1 MSETAQTSDRGVA
14 SALRMKLGRARQSLL
29 RPHIVVGLTVLT
41 ILFLLVIVPV
51 AEITFESARL
61 QDRDVRRFPGSEAGD
76 WTLFYWERVLASP
89 LSSRIFYGPLIN
101 TMIVTVSFT
110 IISMVVG
117 VTLAWLVART
127 DMPHKGWITA
137 AVVLPYILP
146 SWTIAL
152 AWTTMFRTDSQT
164 LGAAGFLQTTTGL
177 SVPDWVTFGLFPIII
192 VTVLNY
198 YAYAYLLTMAALSS
212 MNRQL
217 EEAAMMHGASTGQ
230 IIRRINLPL
239 VMPALVS
246 AFVLTFAEGLGSF
259 GVPYLLGL
267 PADVQVMAT
276 YLYTSTT
283 LGRYGD
289 AYVLTVILIGMAGIT
304 ILFASRLVGLRQSFA
319 TLTGKAGSTNLI
331 PLGRYRRAIGIG
343 VLTLVGVPALL
354 PVGLMALQSLQTGI
368 GNFTW
373 SGFTLDYWIGR
384 NIRGFDGVLV
394 DDRMLRAIWKTFFI
408 SLSVGAISVFAAFAA
423 GYAVAKG
430 RGTRMAA
437 LIEQVAFVP
446 YLVPGVA
453 LGAVFLAMFA
463 GPIGP
468 FPSLYGTMTL
478 IILACFV
485 AQLPFAVR
493 AGTTA
498 MMQIAGELEEA
509 GSMHTRS
516 WLQIAGRI
524 LIPLAK
530 RGLLVAFVLTFIS
543 TAKELN
549 LVIMLVTP
557 RTEMLSTVAIG
568 FMDLAMEQFANA
580 IALVLVAITLVG
592 ALIARA
598 FGETRF

>member
-1 MSETAQTSDRGVA
+1 MSRTLQRIWQR
-14 SALRMKLGRARQSLL
+14 LM
-29 RPHIVVGLTVLT
+29 RPHIIVGLIVLA
-41 ILFLLVIVPV
+41 ILSVLVIVPV
-51 AEITFESARL
+51 AEILFESIRL
-61 QDRDVRRFPGSEAGD
+61 QERDMRRFPGAEAGQ
-76 WTLFYWERVLASP
+76 WVLFYWERVLASS
-89 LSSRIFYGPLIN
+89 LSQRIFYGPLIN
-101 TMIVTVSFT
+101 TLIVTVCFT
-110 IISMVVG
+110 FLSMLIG
-117 VTLAWLVART
+117 VALAWLVART
-127 DMPHKGWITA
+127 DIPFKGLISA
-137 AVVLPYILP
+137 SVVLPYILP
-146 SWTIAL
+146 AWTIAL
-152 AWTTMFRTDSQT
+152 AWTTLFRTDSQT
-164 LGAAGFLQTTTGL
+164 LGAAGFLQTLTGVA
-177 SVPDWVTFGLFPIII
+177 VPDWVTFGLFPIIMVMVI
-192 VTVLNY
+192 NY
-198 YAYAYLLTMAALSS
+198 YAYAFLLTTAALSS

-217 EEAAMMHGASTGQ
+217 EEAAMVHGASLWTV
-230 IIRRINLPL
+230 IRRINLPL

-246 AFVLTFAEGLGSF
+246 SFVLTFATGLGAF

-289 AYVLTVILIGMAGIT
+289 AYVLTVILIAMAGIT
-304 ILFASRLVGLRQSFA
+304 ILLTSRLIGLRQSFA
-319 TLTGKAGSTNLI
+319 TLTGKAGSSQLI
-331 PLGRYRRAIGIG
+331 PLGRYRRAIGIA
-343 VLTLVGVPALL
+343 VVTLVGIPAFL
-354 PVGLMALQSLQTGI
+354 PLGLMALQSLQTGI

-373 SGFTLDYWIGR
+373 EGFTLDYWVGQDV
-384 NIRGFDGVLV
+384 RGFDGVLV
-394 DDRMLRAIWKTFFI
+394 DGRMLKAIWNTFFI
-408 SLSVGAISVFAAFAA
+408 SFAVGIISVLAAFAS

-430 RGTRMAA
+430 RGSRMAN

-468 FPSLYGTMTL
+468 LPSLYGTTTL
-478 IILACFV
+478 LILACFV

-493 AGTTA
+493 SGTTA

-509 GSMHTRS
+509 GAMHTRS
-516 WLQIAGRI
+516 WLTIARRI

-557 RTEMLSTVAIG
+557 NTEMLSTVAIG

-580 IALVLVAITLVG
+580 IALILVVITLLG
-592 ALIARA
+592 ALIAKV
-598 FGETRF
+598 FTRERK

>member
-1 MSETAQTSDRGVA
+1 MINQIRRAQRH
-14 SALRMKLGRARQSLL
+14 LFK
-29 RPHIVVGLTVLT
+29 PHILVGLVVLT
-41 ILFLLVIVPV
+41 LLTALVIIPV
-51 AEITFESARL
+51 ADIFLESFRL
-61 QDRDVRRFPGSEAGD
+61 QDRDLRRFPGAEAGQ
-76 WTLFYWERVLASP
+76 WVLFYWERVLASP
-89 LSSRIFYGPLIN
+89 LSQRIFYGPLIN

-110 IISMVVG
+110 LLSMFIGVG
-117 VTLAWLVART
+117 LAWLVART
-127 DMPHKGWITA
+127 DIPFKSLISA
-137 AVVLPYILP
+137 SVVLPYILP
-146 SWTIAL
+146 AWTIAL
-152 AWTTMFRTDSQT
+152 AWTTLFRTDSQT
-164 LGAAGFLQTTTGL
+164 LGASGFLQTVTGIA
-177 SVPDWVTFGLFPIII
+177 VPDWVTFGLFPIII
-192 VTVLNY
+192 VMVINY
-198 YAYAYLLTMAALSS
+198 YAYAFLLTTAALSS

-217 EEAAMMHGASTGQ
+217 EESAMMHGASLWT

-239 VMPALVS
+239 VLPALVS
-246 AFVLTFAEGLGSF
+246 SFVLTFATGLGAF

-289 AYVLTVILIGMAGIT
+289 AYVLTVILIAMAGIT
-304 ILFASRLVGLRQSFA
+304 ILLTSKLIGLRQSFA
-319 TLTGKAGSTNLI
+319 TLTGKAGSDQLI
-331 PLGRYRRAIGIG
+331 PLGRYRRLIGYS
-343 VLTLVGVPALL
+343 VVALVGIPAFL
-354 PVGLMALQSLQTGI
+354 PLGLMALQSLQTGI

-373 SGFTLDYWIGR
+373 GGFTLDYWIGR

-394 DDRMLRAIWKTFFI
+394 DGRMLKAIWNTFFI
-408 SLSVGAISVFAAFAA
+408 SIAVGILSVFAAFAS

-430 RGTRMAA
+430 RGSRMAV
-437 LIEQVAFVP
+437 LIEQIAFVP

-468 FPSLYGTMTL
+468 FPSLYGTTAL

-485 AQLPFAVR
+485 SQLPFAVR
-493 AGTTA
+493 SGTTA

-509 GSMHTRS
+509 GSMHTHS
-516 WLQIAGRI
+516 WLLIARRI

-580 IALVLVAITLVG
+580 IALLLVGITLLGALVAKVFSG
-592 ALIARA
+592 NRK
-598 FGETRF
+598 

>member
-1 MSETAQTSDRGVA
+1 MSR
-14 SALRMKLGRARQSLL
+14 ALQRNRQRLM
-29 RPHIVVGLTVLT
+29 RPHIIVGLIVLA
-41 ILFLLVIVPV
+41 ILSVLVIVPV
-51 AEITFESARL
+51 VEILFESFRL
-61 QDRDVRRFPGSEAGD
+61 QERDMRRFPGAEAGQ
-76 WTLFYWERVLASP
+76 WVLFYWERVLASS
-89 LSSRIFYGPLIN
+89 LSQRIFYGPLIN
-101 TMIVTVSFT
+101 TLIVTVCFT
-110 IISMVVG
+110 FLSMLIG
-117 VTLAWLVART
+117 VALAWLVART
-127 DMPHKGWITA
+127 DIPFKGLISA
-137 AVVLPYILP
+137 SVVLPYILP
-146 SWTIAL
+146 AWTIAL
-152 AWTTMFRTDSQT
+152 AWTTLFRTDSQT
-164 LGAAGFLQTTTGL
+164 LGAAGFLQTLTGVA
-177 SVPDWVTFGLFPIII
+177 VPDWVTFGLFPIIMVMVI
-192 VTVLNY
+192 NY
-198 YAYAYLLTMAALSS
+198 YAYAFLLTTAALSS

-217 EEAAMMHGASTGQ
+217 EEAAMVHGASLWTV
-230 IIRRINLPL
+230 IRRINLPL

-246 AFVLTFAEGLGSF
+246 SFVLTFATGLGAF

-289 AYVLTVILIGMAGIT
+289 AYVLTVILIAMAGIT
-304 ILFASRLVGLRQSFA
+304 ILLTSRLIGLRQSFA
-319 TLTGKAGSTNLI
+319 TLTGKAGSSQLI
-331 PLGRYRRAIGIG
+331 PLGRYRRAIGIA
-343 VLTLVGVPALL
+343 VVTLVGIPASL
-354 PVGLMALQSLQTGI
+354 PLGLMALQSLQTGI

-373 SGFTLDYWIGR
+373 EGFTLDYWVGR
-384 NIRGFDGVLV
+384 DVRGFDGVLV
-394 DDRMLRAIWKTFFI
+394 DGRMLKAIWNTFFI
-408 SLSVGAISVFAAFAA
+408 SFAVGIISVLAAFAS

-430 RGTRMAA
+430 RGSRMAN

-468 FPSLYGTMTL
+468 LPSLYGTTTL
-478 IILACFV
+478 LILACFV

-493 AGTTA
+493 SGTTA

-509 GSMHTRS
+509 GAMHTRS
-516 WLQIAGRI
+516 WLTIARRI

-557 RTEMLSTVAIG
+557 NTEMLSTVAIG

-580 IALVLVAITLVG
+580 IALILVVITLLG
-592 ALIARA
+592 ALIAKV
-598 FGETRF
+598 FTRERK

>member
-1 MSETAQTSDRGVA
+1 MDRQNSEMARNGNARLVIGG
-14 SALRMKLGRARQSLL
+14 LRQSLL
-29 RPHIVVGLTVLT
+29 RPHVIVGLTVL
-41 ILFLLVIVPV
+41 LFLTVLVIVPV
-51 AEITFESARL
+51 GQILVESVQL
-61 QDRDVRRFPGSEAGD
+61 QSRDLRRFPDAQEGD
-76 WTLFYWERVLASP
+76 WTLFYWKRVLASP
-89 LSSRIFYGPLIN
+89 LSQRVFYTPLIN
-101 TMIVTVSFT
+101 TFIVTVAFT
-110 IISMVVG
+110 TISMVVG

-127 DMPHKGWITA
+127 DMPFKALVSA

-152 AWTTMFRTDSQT
+152 AWTTLFRTDSQT
-164 LGAAGFLQTTTGL
+164 LGAEGFFQAATGIA
-177 SVPDWVTFGLFPIII
+177 VPDWVTFGLFPITI
-192 VTVLNY
+192 VTVINY
-198 YAYAYLLTMAALSS
+198 YAYAYLLTTAALSS
-212 MNRQL
+212 MNRSL
-217 EEAAMMHGASTGQ
+217 EEAAMIHGAGTGR

-239 VMPALVS
+239 VMPALIS

-267 PADVQVMAT
+267 PVDVQVMAT

-289 AYVLTVILIGMAGIT
+289 AYVLTVILIAMAGLT
-304 ILFASRLVGLRQSFA
+304 ILLASRFVGLRQSFA
-319 TLTGKAGSTNLI
+319 TLTGKAGSNNLI
-331 PLGRYRRAIGIG
+331 PLGRYRLPIGVG

-354 PVGLMALQSLQTGI
+354 PLGMMILQSVQTGI

-373 SGFTLDYWIGR
+373 DGFTLDYWIGR
-384 NIRGFDGVLV
+384 DVRGFDGVLV
-394 DDRMLRAIWKTFFI
+394 DGRMLQAIWNTFFI
-408 SLSVGAISVFAAFAA
+408 SLVVGALSILVAFAS

-430 RGTRMAA
+430 RGSRMAA
-437 LIEQVAFVP
+437 VIEQVAFTP

-453 LGAVFLAMFA
+453 LGAVFLATFA
-463 GPIGP
+463 GPMGP
-468 FPSLYGTMTL
+468 LPSLYGTKAL

-493 AGTTA
+493 SGTTA

-509 GSMHTRS
+509 GAMHTRS
-516 WLQIAGRI
+516 WFRVARRI
-524 LIPLAK
+524 LIPLAR
-530 RGLLVAFVLTFIS
+530 RGLIVAFVLTFIS

-580 IALVLVAITLVG
+580 IALVLVALTLVG

-598 FGETRF
+598 FGGARF

>member
-1 MSETAQTSDRGVA
+1 MSR
-14 SALRMKLGRARQSLL
+14 ALQRIRQRLM
-29 RPHIVVGLTVLT
+29 RPHIIVGLIVLA
-41 ILFLLVIVPV
+41 ILSVLVIVPV
-51 AEITFESARL
+51 AEILFESFRL
-61 QDRDVRRFPGSEAGD
+61 QERDMRRFPGAEAGQ
-76 WTLFYWERVLASP
+76 WVLFYWERVLASS
-89 LSSRIFYGPLIN
+89 LSQRIFYGPLIN
-101 TMIVTVSFT
+101 TLIVTVCFT
-110 IISMVVG
+110 FLSMLIG
-117 VTLAWLVART
+117 VALAWLVART
-127 DMPHKGWITA
+127 DIPFKGLISA
-137 AVVLPYILP
+137 SVVLPYILP
-146 SWTIAL
+146 AWTIAL
-152 AWTTMFRTDSQT
+152 AWTTLFRTDSQT
-164 LGAAGFLQTTTGL
+164 LGAAGFLQTLTGVA
-177 SVPDWVTFGLFPIII
+177 VPDWVTFGLFPIIMVMVI
-192 VTVLNY
+192 NY
-198 YAYAYLLTMAALSS
+198 YAYAFLLTTAALSS

-217 EEAAMMHGASTGQ
+217 EEAAMVHGASLWTV
-230 IIRRINLPL
+230 IRRINLPL

-246 AFVLTFAEGLGSF
+246 SFVLTFATGLGAF

-289 AYVLTVILIGMAGIT
+289 AYVLTVILIAMAGIT
-304 ILFASRLVGLRQSFA
+304 ILLTSRLIGLRQSFA
-319 TLTGKAGSTNLI
+319 TLTGKAGSSQLI
-331 PLGRYRRAIGIG
+331 PLGRYRRAIGIA
-343 VLTLVGVPALL
+343 VVTLVGIPAFL
-354 PVGLMALQSLQTGI
+354 PLGLMALQSLQTGI

-373 SGFTLDYWIGR
+373 DGFTLDYWVGQDV
-384 NIRGFDGVLV
+384 RGFDGVLV
-394 DDRMLRAIWKTFFI
+394 DGRMLKAIWNTFFI
-408 SLSVGAISVFAAFAA
+408 SFAVGIISVLAAFAS

-430 RGTRMAA
+430 RGSRMAN

-468 FPSLYGTMTL
+468 LPSLYGTTAL
-478 IILACFV
+478 LILACFV

-493 AGTTA
+493 SGTTA

-509 GSMHTRS
+509 GAMHTRS
-516 WLQIAGRI
+516 WLTIARRI

-557 RTEMLSTVAIG
+557 NTEMLSTVAIG

-580 IALVLVAITLVG
+580 IALILVVITLLGALVAKV
-592 ALIARA
+592 
-598 FGETRF
+598 FTRERK

>member
-1 MSETAQTSDRGVA
+1 MTLSLSQRISRPWRQN
-14 SALRMKLGRARQSLL
+14 LR
-29 RPHIVVGLTVLT
+29 RPHVIVGVVVL
-41 ILFLLVIVPV
+41 IVLFALVILPV
-51 AEITFESARL
+51 AEIAFESLRL
-61 QDRDVRRFPGSEAGD
+61 QDRDLRRFPGAEAGD

-89 LSSRIFYGPLIN
+89 LSQRIFYQPLIN
-101 TMIVTVSFT
+101 TMIVTIGYT
-110 IISMVVG
+110 ALSMVIG
-117 VTLAWLVART
+117 VALAWLVART
-127 DMPHKGWITA
+127 DIPFKGLISVC
-137 AVVLPYILP
+137 VVLPYILP
-146 SWTIAL
+146 AWTIAL

-164 LGAAGFLQTTTGL
+164 LGAAGFLQTVTGL
-177 SVPDWVTFGLFPIII
+177 SVPDWVTFGLFPIIL
-192 VTVLNY
+192 VMVVNY
-198 YAYAYLLTMAALSS
+198 YAYAYLLTTAALSS

-217 EEAAMMHGASTGQ
+217 EEAAMMHGASLWT
-230 IIRRINLPL
+230 IIRRVNLPL
-239 VMPALVS
+239 VLPALVS
-246 AFVLTFAEGLGSF
+246 SFVLTFATGLGAF

-267 PADVQVMAT
+267 PVDVQVMAT

-289 AYVLTVILIGMAGIT
+289 AYVLTVILIAMAGVT
-304 ILFASRLVGLRQSFA
+304 ILLTSRMIGLRQSFA
-319 TLTGKAGSTNLI
+319 TLTGKAGSSNLI
-331 PLGRYRRAIGIG
+331 PLGRYRRAIGLG
-343 VLTLVGVPALL
+343 VVTLVGIPAFL
-354 PVGLMALQSLQTGI
+354 PLALMALQSVQTSI

-373 SGFTLDYWIGR
+373 AGFTLDYWIGS

-394 DDRMLRAIWKTFFI
+394 DARMQRAIWNTFFI
-408 SLSVGAISVFAAFAA
+408 SLVVGVISALAAFAA

-437 LIEQVAFVP
+437 LIEQLAFVP

-453 LGAVFLAMFA
+453 LGAVFLAMFS

-468 FPSLYGTMTL
+468 FPSIYGTLTL
-478 IILACFV
+478 LILACFV
-485 AQLPFAVR
+485 SQLPFAVR

-509 GSMHTRS
+509 GSMHTRN
-516 WLQIAGRI
+516 WLTIARRV
-524 LIPLAK
+524 LIPLAR

-592 ALIARA
+592 ALIARMA
-598 FGETRF
+598 SGAKL

>member
-1 MSETAQTSDRGVA
+1 MTISLDHRISRPWRQN
-14 SALRMKLGRARQSLL
+14 LR
-29 RPHIVVGLTVLT
+29 RPHVIVGVVVL
-41 ILFLLVIVPV
+41 IVLFALVIIPV
-51 AEITFESARL
+51 AEIAFESLRL
-61 QDRDVRRFPGSEAGD
+61 QDRDLRRFPGAEAGD

-89 LSSRIFYGPLIN
+89 LSQRIFYQPLIN
-101 TMIVTVSFT
+101 TMIVTIGYT
-110 IISMVVG
+110 ALSMVIG
-117 VTLAWLVART
+117 VALAWLVART
-127 DMPHKGWITA
+127 DIPFKGLISA
-137 AVVLPYILP
+137 CVVLPYILP
-146 SWTIAL
+146 AWTIAL

-164 LGAAGFLQTTTGL
+164 LGAAGFLQTVTGL
-177 SVPDWVTFGLFPIII
+177 SVPDWVTFGLFPIIL
-192 VTVLNY
+192 VMVMNY
-198 YAYAYLLTMAALSS
+198 YAYAYLLTTAALSS

-217 EEAAMMHGASTGQ
+217 EEAAMMHGASLWT
-230 IIRRINLPL
+230 IIRRVNLPL
-239 VMPALVS
+239 VLPALVS
-246 AFVLTFAEGLGSF
+246 SFVLTFATGLGAF

-289 AYVLTVILIGMAGIT
+289 AYVLTVILIAMAGVT
-304 ILFASRLVGLRQSFA
+304 ILLTSRMIGLRQSFA
-319 TLTGKAGSTNLI
+319 TLTGKAGSSNLV

-343 VLTLVGVPALL
+343 VVTLVGIPAFL
-354 PVGLMALQSLQTGI
+354 PLGLMALQSVQTSI

-373 SGFTLDYWIGR
+373 AGFTLDYWVGT

-394 DDRMLRAIWKTFFI
+394 DPRMQRAIWNTFFI
-408 SLSVGAISVFAAFAA
+408 SLVVGVISVLAAFAA

-437 LIEQVAFVP
+437 LIEQLAFVP

-453 LGAVFLAMFA
+453 LGAVFLAMFS

-468 FPSLYGTMTL
+468 FPSIYGTLTL
-478 IILACFV
+478 LILACFV
-485 AQLPFAVR
+485 SQLPFAVR

-509 GSMHTRS
+509 GAMHTRN
-516 WLQIAGRI
+516 WLTIARRL
-524 LIPLAK
+524 LIPLAR

-592 ALIARA
+592 ALIARMA
-598 FGETRF
+598 GGAKL

>member
-1 MSETAQTSDRGVA
+1 MTPVSVQFR
-14 SALRMKLGRARQSLL
+14 LRRLRQSLR
-29 RPHIVVGLTVLT
+29 RPHIIVGGLVLAV
-41 ILFLLVIVPV
+41 LFGLVIFPV
-51 AEITFESARL
+51 AEIALESLRL
-61 QDRDVRRFPGSEAGD
+61 QDRDLRRFPGAEAGD

-89 LSSRIFYGPLIN
+89 LSQRIFYQPLIN
-101 TMIVTVSFT
+101 TMIVTIGYT
-110 IISMVVG
+110 ALSMALG
-117 VTLAWLVART
+117 VALAWLVART
-127 DMPHKGWITA
+127 DIPFKGVISA
-137 AVVLPYILP
+137 CVILPYILP
-146 SWTIAL
+146 AWTIAL

-164 LGAAGFLQTTTGL
+164 LGAAGFLQTATGL
-177 SVPDWVTFGLFPIII
+177 VVPDWVTFGLLPIIL
-192 VTVLNY
+192 VMVMNY
-198 YAYAYLLTMAALSS
+198 YAYAYLLTTAALSS

-217 EEAAMMHGASTGQ
+217 EEAALMHGASLWTVL
-230 IIRRINLPL
+230 RRVNLPL
-239 VMPALVS
+239 VLPALVS
-246 AFVLTFAEGLGSF
+246 SFVLTFATGLGAF

-289 AYVLTVILIGMAGIT
+289 AYVLTVILIAMAGVT
-304 ILFASRLVGLRQSFA
+304 ILLTSRMIGVRQSFA
-319 TLTGKAGSTNLI
+319 TLTGKAGSSNLVA
-331 PLGRYRRAIGIG
+331 LGRYRRAIGIG
-343 VLTLVGVPALL
+343 VVALVGIPALL
-354 PVGLMALQSLQTGI
+354 PLGLLALQSLQTGI
-368 GNFTW
+368 GNFAW
-373 SGFTLDYWIGR
+373 SNFTLDYWIGR

-394 DDRMLRAIWKTFFI
+394 DTRMQRAIWNTFFI
-408 SLSVGAISVFAAFAA
+408 SLVVGLVSVLAAFAA

-453 LGAVFLAMFA
+453 LGAVFLAMFS

-468 FPSLYGTMTL
+468 FPSIYGTLTL
-478 IILACFV
+478 LILACFV
-485 AQLPFAVR
+485 SQLPFAVR

-509 GSMHTRS
+509 GTMHSRN
-516 WLQIAGRI
+516 WLTIARRI
-524 LIPLAK
+524 LIPLAR

-592 ALIARA
+592 ALIARLA
-598 FGETRF
+598 GGGKF

>member
-1 MSETAQTSDRGVA
+1 MTPSLTQRISRPWRQN
-14 SALRMKLGRARQSLL
+14 LR
-29 RPHIVVGLTVLT
+29 RPHVIVGVVVL
-41 ILFLLVIVPV
+41 IVLFALVITPV
-51 AEITFESARL
+51 AEIAFESLRL
-61 QDRDVRRFPGSEAGD
+61 QDRDLRRFPGAEAGD
-76 WTLFYWERVLASP
+76 WTVFYWERVLASP
-89 LSSRIFYGPLIN
+89 LSQRIFYQPLIN
-101 TMIVTVSFT
+101 TMIVTIGYT
-110 IISMVVG
+110 ALSMAIG
-117 VTLAWLVART
+117 VALAWLVART
-127 DMPHKGWITA
+127 DIPFKGLISA
-137 AVVLPYILP
+137 CVVLPYILP
-146 SWTIAL
+146 AWTIAL

-164 LGAAGFLQTTTGL
+164 LGAAGFLQTVTGL
-177 SVPDWVTFGLFPIII
+177 SVPDWVTFGLFPIIL
-192 VTVLNY
+192 VMVMNY
-198 YAYAYLLTMAALSS
+198 YAYAYLLTTAALSS

-217 EEAAMMHGASTGQ
+217 EEAAMMHGASLWT
-230 IIRRINLPL
+230 IIRRVNLPL
-239 VMPALVS
+239 VLPALVS
-246 AFVLTFAEGLGSF
+246 SFVLTFATGLGAF

-267 PADVQVMAT
+267 PVDVQVMAT

-289 AYVLTVILIGMAGIT
+289 AYVLTVILIAMAGVT
-304 ILFASRLVGLRQSFA
+304 ILLTSRMIGLRQSFA
-319 TLTGKAGSTNLI
+319 TLTGKAGSSNLI
-331 PLGRYRRAIGIG
+331 PLGRYRRAIGLG
-343 VLTLVGVPALL
+343 VVTLVGIPAFL
-354 PVGLMALQSLQTGI
+354 PLGLMALQSVQTSI

-373 SGFTLDYWIGR
+373 AGFTLDYWIGS

-394 DDRMLRAIWKTFFI
+394 DARMQRAIWNTFFI
-408 SLSVGAISVFAAFAA
+408 SLVVGVISVLAAFAA

-437 LIEQVAFVP
+437 LIEQLAFVP

-453 LGAVFLAMFA
+453 LGAVFLAMFS

-468 FPSLYGTMTL
+468 FPSIYGTLTL
-478 IILACFV
+478 LILACFV
-485 AQLPFAVR
+485 SQLPFAVR

-509 GSMHTRS
+509 GSMHTRN
-516 WLQIAGRI
+516 WLTIARRV
-524 LIPLAK
+524 LIPLAR

-592 ALIARA
+592 ALIARMA
-598 FGETRF
+598 SGAKL

>member
-1 MSETAQTSDRGVA
+1 MTISLDHRISRPWRQD
-14 SALRMKLGRARQSLL
+14 LR
-29 RPHIVVGLTVLT
+29 RPHVIVGVVVL
-41 ILFLLVIVPV
+41 IVLFALVIIPV
-51 AEITFESARL
+51 AEIAFESLRL
-61 QDRDVRRFPGSEAGD
+61 QDRDLRRFPGAEAGD

-89 LSSRIFYGPLIN
+89 LSQRIFYQPLIN
-101 TMIVTVSFT
+101 TMIVTIGYT
-110 IISMVVG
+110 ALSMVIG
-117 VTLAWLVART
+117 VALAWLVART
-127 DMPHKGWITA
+127 DIPFKGLISA
-137 AVVLPYILP
+137 CVVLPYILP
-146 SWTIAL
+146 AWTIAL

-164 LGAAGFLQTTTGL
+164 LGAAGFLQTVTGL
-177 SVPDWVTFGLFPIII
+177 SVPDWVTFGLFPIIL
-192 VTVLNY
+192 VMVMNY
-198 YAYAYLLTMAALSS
+198 YAYAYLLTTAALSS

-217 EEAAMMHGASTGQ
+217 EEAAMMHGASLWT
-230 IIRRINLPL
+230 IIRRVNLPL
-239 VMPALVS
+239 VLPALVS
-246 AFVLTFAEGLGSF
+246 SFVLTFATGLGAF

-289 AYVLTVILIGMAGIT
+289 AYVLTAILIAMAGVT
-304 ILFASRLVGLRQSFA
+304 ILLTSRMIGLRQSFA
-319 TLTGKAGSTNLI
+319 TLTGKAGSSNLV

-343 VLTLVGVPALL
+343 VVTLVGIPAFL
-354 PVGLMALQSLQTGI
+354 PLGLMALQSVQTSI

-373 SGFTLDYWIGR
+373 AGFTLDYWVGT

-394 DDRMLRAIWKTFFI
+394 DPRMQRAIWNTFFI
-408 SLSVGAISVFAAFAA
+408 SLVVGVISVLAAFAA

-437 LIEQVAFVP
+437 LIEQLAFVP

-453 LGAVFLAMFA
+453 LGAVFLAMFS

-468 FPSLYGTMTL
+468 FPSIYGTLTL
-478 IILACFV
+478 LILACFV
-485 AQLPFAVR
+485 SQLPFAVR

-509 GSMHTRS
+509 GAMHTRN
-516 WLQIAGRI
+516 WLTIARRL
-524 LIPLAK
+524 LIPLAR

-592 ALIARA
+592 ALIARMA
-598 FGETRF
+598 GGAKL

>member
-1 MSETAQTSDRGVA
+1 MSR
-14 SALRMKLGRARQSLL
+14 ALQRIRQRLM
-29 RPHIVVGLTVLT
+29 RPHIIVGLIVLA
-41 ILFLLVIVPV
+41 ILSVLVIVPV
-51 AEITFESARL
+51 AEILFESFRL
-61 QDRDVRRFPGSEAGD
+61 QERDMRRFPGAEAGQ
-76 WTLFYWERVLASP
+76 WVLFYWERVLASS
-89 LSSRIFYGPLIN
+89 LSQRIFYGPLIN
-101 TMIVTVSFT
+101 TLIVTVCFT
-110 IISMVVG
+110 FLSMLIG
-117 VTLAWLVART
+117 VALAWLVART
-127 DMPHKGWITA
+127 DIPFKGLISA
-137 AVVLPYILP
+137 SVVLPYILP
-146 SWTIAL
+146 AWTIAL
-152 AWTTMFRTDSQT
+152 AWTTLFRTDSQT
-164 LGAAGFLQTTTGL
+164 LGAAGFLQTLTGVA
-177 SVPDWVTFGLFPIII
+177 VPDWVTFGLFPIIMVMVI
-192 VTVLNY
+192 NY
-198 YAYAYLLTMAALSS
+198 YAYAFLLTTAALSS

-217 EEAAMMHGASTGQ
+217 EEAAMVHGASLWTV
-230 IIRRINLPL
+230 IRRINLPL

-246 AFVLTFAEGLGSF
+246 SFVLTFATGLGAF

-289 AYVLTVILIGMAGIT
+289 AYVLTVILIAMAGIT
-304 ILFASRLVGLRQSFA
+304 ILLTSRLIGLRQSFA
-319 TLTGKAGSTNLI
+319 TLTGKAGSSQLI
-331 PLGRYRRAIGIG
+331 PLGRYRRAIGIA
-343 VLTLVGVPALL
+343 VVTLVGIPAFL
-354 PVGLMALQSLQTGI
+354 PLGLMALQSLQTGI

-373 SGFTLDYWIGR
+373 DGFTLDYWVGQDV
-384 NIRGFDGVLV
+384 RGFDGVLV
-394 DDRMLRAIWKTFFI
+394 DGRMLKAIWNTFFI
-408 SLSVGAISVFAAFAA
+408 SFAVGIISVLAAFAS

-430 RGTRMAA
+430 RGSRMAN

-468 FPSLYGTMTL
+468 LPSLYGTTTL
-478 IILACFV
+478 LILACFV

-493 AGTTA
+493 SGTTA

-509 GSMHTRS
+509 GAMHTRS
-516 WLQIAGRI
+516 WLTIARRI

-557 RTEMLSTVAIG
+557 NTEMLSTVAIG

-580 IALVLVAITLVG
+580 IALILVVITLLGALVAKV
-592 ALIARA
+592 
-598 FGETRF
+598 FTRERK